1 MFEDLLLLK
10 KINATNFEIPIEA
23 SVDNENSKL

>member
-1 MFEDLLLLK
+1 MFEDLLLK

>member
-1 MFEDLLLLK
+1 MFEDLLLK
-10 KINATNFEIPIEA
+10 KINATIFEIPIEA